1 MSMRVW
7 LVVGVLALA
16 GCAVDAVPGTGEPAV
31 TSTSVVVDGY
41 AALDEARGKW
51 AAVGFDSYH
60 YEFENDCGECGPLL
74 SAPRQV
80 VVWDDDRFDPV
91 RSSPSVEQMFDEIE
105 AALDEG
111 LSTDVV
117 YDEELGYPIEVDI
130 DKESR
135 PVDGGIRWLVHT
147 FEPGLPGDDVSL
159 SDISAAE
166 QLWKEKRPDAYEY
179 TLTVWCDCPLD
190 GSVVTRIEG
199 DRIVSYDILYDESSG
214 GSITP
219 LAVDDMFSD
228 LEDLMASVDGV
239 VEGGIRFTGSA
250 RFDPLL
256 GYPVWVGLD
265 IEVLRDDP
273 VLEELPTRLVVTMT
287 DLHPIDVDRA
297 AGQAELSALE
307 EAVGHWEAFGVD
319 TYSYQLTIHAMATAD
334 YTGPFV
340 VEIFDGEIVSVTR
353 DGIPVSPELAAGYRV
368 EQIFD
373 MIREAIAGGVEVA
386 VLYNQVLGYPV
397 LVQIDLDAIAVD
409 GGLAFSLDEFEAVDR

>member
-1 MSMRVW
+1 MRVL
-7 LVVGVLALA
+7 LVAGVLALA
-16 GCAVDAVPGTGEPAV
+16 GCAVDAVPATGEPAV
-31 TSTSVVVDGY
+31 TSTSVVADGY

-74 SAPRQV
+74 SAPREV
-80 VVWDDDRFDPV
+80 VVWDADRFDPV

-111 LSTDVV
+111 LNTDVV
-117 YDEELGYPIEVDI
+117 YDEELGYPVEVDI
-130 DKESR
+130 DGDSR

-147 FEPGLPGDDVSL
+147 LEPGLPGDDVSL

-166 QLWKEKRPDAYEY
+166 QLWKAKRPDAYEY
-179 TLTVWCDCPLD
+179 TLTVWCDCPLN
-190 GSVVTRIEG
+190 GSVVTRIDG
-199 DRIVSYDILYDESSG
+199 DRIVSYDILYDESLG

-219 LAVDDMFSD
+219 IAVDDMFSD
-228 LEDLMASVDGV
+228 LEDLMASVGGV
-239 VEGGIRFTGSA
+239 VEDGIRFTGSA

-287 DLHPIDVDRA
+287 DLRPIDVDRA
-297 AGQAELSALE
+297 AGQVELSALE
-307 EAVGHWEAFGVD
+307 EAVGRWAAAGVD
-319 TYSYQLTIHAMATAD
+319 TYSYELTIHAMATAD
-334 YTGPFV
+334 YTGPFA
-340 VEIFDGEIVSVTR
+340 VEIIDGEIVSVTR
-353 DGIPVSPELAAGYRV
+353 DGSPVSPEVAAGYRV

-373 MIREAIAGGVEVA
+373 MIREAIAGDVEVA

-397 LVQIDLDAIAVD
+397 LVQIDLGAIAVD
-409 GGLAFSLDEFEAVDR
+409 GGLSFSLDQFEAVDG